1 MKQVKI
7 EKLGVILKIPDDE
20 FKKVR
25 TTDLIDKD
33 TGKFLYKAKT
43 ISFQE
48 ENIYMI
54 INEKLFED
62 IKEND

>member
-1 MKQVKI
+1 MKKVRIK
-7 EKLGVILKIPDDE
+7 KLGVILKISDDE
-20 FKKVR
+20 FKKAH

-33 TGKFLYKAKT
+33 TGKFLYKAKI

-48 ENIYMI
+48 GNIYMI
-54 INEKLFED
+54 INENLFEE

>member
-1 MKQVKI
+1 M
-7 EKLGVILKIPDDE
+7 LKISDDE
-20 FKKVR
+20 FKKAHI
-25 TTDLIDKD
+25 TDLIDKD

-48 ENIYMI
+48 GNIYML
-54 INEKLFED
+54 INENLFEE

>member
-1 MKQVKI
+1 MKKVIIK
-7 EKLGVILKIPDDE
+7 KLGVMLKISDDE
-20 FKKVR
+20 FKKAHI
-25 TTDLIDKD
+25 TDLIDKY

-48 ENIYMI
+48 GNIYML
-54 INEKLFED
+54 INENLFED

>member
-48 ENIYMI
+48 GNIYMI
-54 INEKLFED
+54 INENLFED